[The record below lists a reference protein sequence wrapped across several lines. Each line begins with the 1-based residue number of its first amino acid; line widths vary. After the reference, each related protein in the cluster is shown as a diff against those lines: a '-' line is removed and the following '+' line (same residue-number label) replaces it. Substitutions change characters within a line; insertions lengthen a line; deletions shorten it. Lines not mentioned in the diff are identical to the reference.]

1 LVTLYSPT
9 VLTFTVCKCSG
20 GTFHMATF
28 SARHPITT
36 MRRFVGRLTFTIKYP
51 LLAAMLEPNRRK
63 FLPRV
68 TIEQR
73 VKFAILC
80 AKAVYKEEAFNL
92 WADRWLSAEDRTKEA
107 AESAVA
113 ATGSAGLTFDM
124 MCNPEVMKQ
133 KAAKGSAGS
142 AAYTAIWAAEGGTW
156 VVGASAAEAAGL
168 AANAGLSVE
177 SGKRLAEQAVA

>member
-1 LVTLYSPT
+1 MRWTMILRKYV
-9 VLTFTVCKCSG
+9 SG
-20 GTFHMATF
+20 WMF
-28 SARHPITT
+28 R
-36 MRRFVGRLTFTIKYP
+36 IKYP
-51 LLAAMLEPNRRK
+51 LLAAMLEPKRRK

-92 WADRWLSAEDRTKEA
+92 WADRWLSGEDRTLEA
-107 AESAVA
+107 AQSAVA
-113 ATGSAGLTFDM
+113 ATGNAGLTYEM
-124 MCNPEVMKQ
+124 MCNPGVMRQ
-133 KAAKGSAGS
+133 KAAAGSAGS

-177 SGKRLAEQAVA
+177 SGKKIAEEAVA

>member
-1 LVTLYSPT
+1 MNWMVT
-9 VLTFTVCKCSG
+9 
-20 GTFHMATF
+20 
-28 SARHPITT
+28 I
-36 MRRFVGRLTFTIKYP
+36 RRFVGRLIFTIKNP
-51 LLAAMLEPNRRK
+51 LLAAMLEPKRRK

-80 AKAVYKEEAFNL
+80 AKAVYNEEAFNL
-92 WADRWLSAEDRTKEA
+92 WADRWLSGEDRSL
-107 AESAVA
+107 ESAQLAVA
-113 ATGSAGLTFDM
+113 ATGNAGLTFEM
-124 MCNPEVMKQ
+124 MSNPEVMKQ

-156 VVGASAAEAAGL
+156 VVGASAAEAAQL

-177 SGKRLAEQAVA
+177 SGKRLAERAVA

>member
-1 LVTLYSPT
+1 MRWITILRKYV
-9 VLTFTVCKCSG
+9 SG
-20 GTFHMATF
+20 WMF
-28 SARHPITT
+28 R
-36 MRRFVGRLTFTIKYP
+36 IKYP
-51 LLAAMLEPNRRK
+51 LLSAMLEPKRRK

-92 WADRWLSAEDRTKEA
+92 WADRWLSAEDRILEA
-107 AESAVA
+107 AELAVA
-113 ATGSAGLTFDM
+113 ATGNAGLTYEM

-133 KAAKGSAGS
+133 KAAAGSAGS
-142 AAYTAIWAAEGGTW
+142 AAHTALWAAEGGTW

-177 SGKRLAEQAVA
+177 SGKRLAEEAVA

>member
-1 LVTLYSPT
+1 
-9 VLTFTVCKCSG
+9 
-20 GTFHMATF
+20 M
-28 SARHPITT
+28 RH
-36 MRRFVGRLTFTIKYP
+36 FVGRLIFTIKYP
-51 LLAAMLEPNRRK
+51 LLSAMLDPKQRP

-80 AKAVYKEEAFNL
+80 AKAVYRDESFNL
-92 WADRWLSAEDRTKEA
+92 WADRWLSAEDRTL
-107 AESAVA
+107 ESAELTVT
-113 ATGSAGLTFDM
+113 ATGNAGLTFEM

-133 KAAKGSAGS
+133 KAAVGSAGS

-156 VVGASAAEAAGL
+156 VVGASAAEAAQL
-168 AANAGLSVE
+168 AANAGLSLD